1 MFGWIL
7 AIAAYVIGLI
17 LMLLVIT
24 APIGLGL
31 MEYGKFLFLPF
42 THYMVKKD
50 SFDNKSMTAYKMY
63 AGVLGIVYILVFGI
77 WLFISGIFAIIGY
90 FVSIIGIPCA
100 IVLAKSLG
108 TLFNPVGKVCVT
120 KEIADE
126 MRRRAAAAK
135 LDQTNDK
142 TPQIND
148 KRI

>member
-1 MFGWIL
+1 MLGWIL
-7 AIAAYVIGLI
+7 AIATYVIGLI
-17 LMLLVIT
+17 LTLLVIT

-50 SFDNKSMTAYKMY
+50 SFDNKSMTAYKM
-63 AGVLGIVYILVFGI
+63 LGIVYILVFGI

-100 IVLAKSLG
+100 ILLAKSLG

-120 KEIADE
+120 KDIADE
-126 MRRRAAAAK
+126 MM
-135 LDQTNDK
+135 
-142 TPQIND
+142 I
-148 KRI
+148 KRHK

>member
-1 MFGWIL
+1 MQILGNIIWFLMLGWIL
-7 AIAAYVIGLI
+7 AIATYVIGLI
-17 LMLLVIT
+17 LTLLVIT

-50 SFDNKSMTAYKMY
+50 SFDNKSMTAYKM
-63 AGVLGIVYILVFGI
+63 LGIVYILVFGI

-100 IVLAKSLG
+100 ILLAKSLG

-120 KEIADE
+120 KDIADE
-126 MRRRAAAAK
+126 MM
-135 LDQTNDK
+135 
-142 TPQIND
+142 I
-148 KRI
+148 KRHK